1 MNHGVGQQLAA
12 AASQVHQLLVPPAGE
27 GGIHRLAEALG
38 AVQSE
43 VAGPFL
49 RGGGVEQAQ
58 GTGVVGEDAP
68 LPVQQEEALAHVLG
82 DGGELVLLLA
92 QLGHLLG
99 DGLVL
104 LLDAG
109 KQGGE
114 LFVGV
119 GVLWVLQVDGKDGL
133 DDVLGKAGG
142 QHRRQGHGQH
152 QDDEDGLD
160 HGQEQ
165 GREAALLTGHP

>member
-1 MNHGVGQQLAA
+1 M
-12 AASQVHQLLVPPAGE
+12 
-27 GGIHRLAEALG
+27 AEALG